1 MKKLLGISYFSYIC
15 LFWVRDPNLLTE
27 SAGTVLPV
35 SLSSVSSFSWLLKI
49 CLSHWNLSRHFSHIK
64 GVLASENTERFPNSW
79 VTLRHFSQK
88 NKQKK
93 VISMAVRI
101 PSQKLRA
108 QEREKFQ
115 ILNES
120 AVLWSSWHH
129 SHSACSKSETQR
141 APCSL
146 IVTSTLPP
154 PQISCTLRLGSN
166 KGSGRNYTYQLENSH
181 CVRNTINPGAMGQDT
196 NSCCR
201 ERGIGWK
208 PLTDPKLVN

>member
-49 CLSHWNLSRHFSHIK
+49 CLSHWNLSRHFSHW
-64 GVLASENTERFPNSW
+64 R
-79 VTLRHFSQK
+79 FSQWKQRKFPKLMGNIKAFFSK

-93 VISMAVRI
+93 SNQHGSQNPLTKTKSPREGKVPDLKWISCPLI
-101 PSQKLRA
+101 FLTSFTLSLQ
-108 QEREKFQ
+108 Q
-115 ILNES
+115 IRDPES
-120 AVLWSSWHH
+120 TLFPH
-129 SHSACSKSETQR
+129 SHKH
-141 APCSL
+141 
-146 IVTSTLPP
+146 PP

-181 CVRNTINPGAMGQDT
+181 CVRNTINPGAVGQDT

-201 ERGIGWK
+201 EQGIGWK

>member
-49 CLSHWNLSRHFSHIK
+49 CLSHWNLSRHFSHIR

-79 VTLRHFSQK
+79 VTLRHFFSK

-146 IVTSTLPP
+146 IVTSTLPHKSAVP
-154 PQISCTLRLGSN
+154 SDLAATKALAEIIHTNLKTRTVSEILLTQEPWGKIQTAAA
-166 KGSGRNYTYQLENSH
+166 GSGGLDESLLQIPN
-181 CVRNTINPGAMGQDT
+181 
-196 NSCCR
+196 
-201 ERGIGWK
+201 W
-208 PLTDPKLVN
+208 

>member
-49 CLSHWNLSRHFSHIK
+49 CLSHWNLSRHFSHIR

-88 NKQKK
+88 TNKKK
-93 VISMAVRI
+93 SNQHGSQNPLTKTKSPGEGKVPDLKRISCPLI
-101 PSQKLRA
+101 FLTSFTLSLQ
-108 QEREKFQ
+108 Q
-115 ILNES
+115 IRDPES
-120 AVLWSSWHH
+120 TLFPH
-129 SHSACSKSETQR
+129 SHKH
-141 APCSL
+141 
-146 IVTSTLPP
+146 PP